1 MSKQDEKIQITKN
14 IINAAK
20 QYKKFL
26 LGKTFMYCFEDK
38 YIEVSFRKSDFA
50 HLTGVDKKISA
61 KDFSAKL
68 GVVPTTLYWYENGGT
83 LTESHIKDICQAFNV
98 DKEYFKGTMTL
109 EDAGDYSGYNHQR
122 VERIRDMMN
131 ERGIKTNKE
140 LSLLSGIS
148 TTRLSDIMAE
158 KNKLTEDKAR
168 KIADALEVGVDWILY
183 GDQEKKYFPVNGKMI
198 EWLKTHPEERE
209 RIWEKMK

>member
-1 MSKQDEKIQITKN
+1 M
-14 IINAAK
+14 
-20 QYKKFL
+20 KF
-26 LGKTFMYCFEDK
+26 
-38 YIEVSFRKSDFA
+38 
-50 HLTGVDKKISA
+50 
-61 KDFSAKL
+61 
-68 GVVPTTLYWYENGGT
+68 
-83 LTESHIKDICQAFNV
+83 
-98 DKEYFKGTMTL
+98 
-109 EDAGDYSGYNHQR
+109 DYSPFLDDYVSSFDRTKGSFE
-122 VERIRDMMN
+122 ERNLLLPSIENIRDMMN

-148 TTRLSDIMAE
+148 TTSLSDIMAE

>member
-1 MSKQDEKIQITKN
+1 MSGSFVEWFWGFKRWYGKRERMETGK
-14 IINAAK
+14 
-20 QYKKFL
+20 L
-26 LGKTFMYCFEDK
+26 LRELRNY
-38 YIEVSFRKSDFA
+38 
-50 HLTGVDKKISA
+50 LKISVR
-61 KDFSAKL
+61 DFSAML
-68 GVVPTTLYWYENGGT
+68 GVVPTTIYWYENGGT
-83 LTESHIKDICQAFNV
+83 LTESHIEDICQAFNV

-109 EDAGDYSGYNHQR
+109 EDAVDYSGYNHQR

-168 KIADALEVGVDWILY
+168 KIADALKVGVDWILY

>member
-1 MSKQDEKIQITKN
+1 MSGILPLLRVVLSSPLLFSFLPTPVGVFFGKIKRMETGK
-14 IINAAK
+14 
-20 QYKKFL
+20 L
-26 LGKTFMYCFEDK
+26 LRELRHY
-38 YIEVSFRKSDFA
+38 
-50 HLTGVDKKISA
+50 LKISVR
-61 KDFSAKL
+61 DFSAKL
-68 GVVPTTLYWYENGGT
+68 GVVPTPFHHFRVHCIR
-83 LTESHIKDICQAFNV
+83 ESGVSIQIPVKDICQAFNV

-109 EDAGDYSGYNHQR
+109 EDAVDYSGYNHQR

-198 EWLKTHPEERE
+198 EWLKDHPEIRE
-209 RIWEKMK
+209 QIWKMMEDC

>member
-1 MSKQDEKIQITKN
+1 MVLSSPLLFLPTPVGVFFGKIKRMETGK
-14 IINAAK
+14 
-20 QYKKFL
+20 L
-26 LGKTFMYCFEDK
+26 LRELRHY
-38 YIEVSFRKSDFA
+38 
-50 HLTGVDKKISA
+50 LKISVR
-61 KDFSAKL
+61 DFSSRL
-68 GVVPTTLYWYENGGT
+68 GVVPTTIYWYENGGT
-83 LTESHIKDICQAFNV
+83 LTESHIEDICQAFNV

-109 EDAGDYSGYNHQR
+109 EDAVDYSGYNHQR

-148 TTRLSDIMAE
+148 TTRLSDIMTE

-183 GDQEKKYFPVNGKMI
+183 GDQEKKYFPVNGK
-198 EWLKTHPEERE
+198 
-209 RIWEKMK
+209 

>member
-1 MSKQDEKIQITKN
+1 
-14 IINAAK
+14 
-20 QYKKFL
+20 
-26 LGKTFMYCFEDK
+26 
-38 YIEVSFRKSDFA
+38 
-50 HLTGVDKKISA
+50 
-61 KDFSAKL
+61 
-68 GVVPTTLYWYENGGT
+68 
-83 LTESHIKDICQAFNV
+83 
-98 DKEYFKGTMTL
+98 
-109 EDAGDYSGYNHQR
+109 
-122 VERIRDMMN
+122 MMN

-209 RIWEKMK
+209 RIWRKMNRSS

>member
-1 MSKQDEKIQITKN
+1 MFFEPFHHFRVHCIRESGVSIQIP
-14 IINAAK
+14 
-20 QYKKFL
+20 
-26 LGKTFMYCFEDK
+26 
-38 YIEVSFRKSDFA
+38 V
-50 HLTGVDKKISA
+50 
-61 KDFSAKL
+61 
-68 GVVPTTLYWYENGGT
+68 
-83 LTESHIKDICQAFNV
+83 KDICQAFNV
-98 DKEYFKGTMTL
+98 DKEYFKGMQSIIPDTI
-109 EDAGDYSGYNHQR
+109 
-122 VERIRDMMN
+122 IRDMMN

-148 TTRLSDIMAE
+148 TTRLSDIMTE

-183 GDQEKKYFPVNGKMI
+183 GDQEKKYFPVNGKKI

>member
-1 MSKQDEKIQITKN
+1 MVFFFLFFVVLSSPLLFLPTPIGVFFGKIKRMETGK
-14 IINAAK
+14 
-20 QYKKFL
+20 L
-26 LGKTFMYCFEDK
+26 LRELRHY
-38 YIEVSFRKSDFA
+38 
-50 HLTGVDKKISA
+50 LKISVR
-61 KDFSAKL
+61 DFSSRL
-68 GVVPTTLYWYENGGT
+68 GVVPTTIYWYENGGT

-98 DKEYFKGTMTL
+98 DKEYFKGMQSIIP
-109 EDAGDYSGYNHQR
+109 DA
-122 VERIRDMMN
+122 ITRDMMN

>member
-1 MSKQDEKIQITKN
+1 MVFFFLFFVVLSSPLLFLPTPIGVFFGKIKRMETGK
-14 IINAAK
+14 
-20 QYKKFL
+20 L
-26 LGKTFMYCFEDK
+26 LRELRHY
-38 YIEVSFRKSDFA
+38 
-50 HLTGVDKKISA
+50 LKISVR
-61 KDFSAKL
+61 DFSAKL
-68 GVVPTTLYWYENGGT
+68 GVVPTTIYWYENGGT

-98 DKEYFKGTMTL
+98 DKEYFKGMQSIIPDTI
-109 EDAGDYSGYNHQR
+109 
-122 VERIRDMMN
+122 IRDMMN

>member
-1 MSKQDEKIQITKN
+1 MWCGS
-14 IINAAK
+14 
-20 QYKKFL
+20 FL
-26 LGKTFMYCFEDK
+26 LFFAVLSSPLLFLPTPIGVFFGK
-38 YIEVSFRKSDFA
+38 IERME
-50 HLTGVDKKISA
+50 TGKLLRELRNYLKISVR
-61 KDFSAKL
+61 DFSAKL
-68 GVVPTTLYWYENGGT
+68 GVVPTTIYWYENGGT
-83 LTESHIKDICQAFNV
+83 LTESHIEDICQAFNV

-109 EDAGDYSGYNHQR
+109 EDAVDYSGYNHQR

>member
-1 MSKQDEKIQITKN
+1 
-14 IINAAK
+14 
-20 QYKKFL
+20 
-26 LGKTFMYCFEDK
+26 
-38 YIEVSFRKSDFA
+38 
-50 HLTGVDKKISA
+50 
-61 KDFSAKL
+61 
-68 GVVPTTLYWYENGGT
+68 
-83 LTESHIKDICQAFNV
+83 
-98 DKEYFKGTMTL
+98 MTL
-109 EDAGDYSGYNHQR
+109 EDAVDYSGYNHQR

-168 KIADALEVGVDWILY
+168 KIADALKVGVDWILY

-198 EWLKTHPEERE
+198 EWLKTHPESL
-209 RIWEKMK
+209 

>member
-1 MSKQDEKIQITKN
+1 MVFFFLFFVVLSSPLLFLPTPIGVFFGKIKRMETGK
-14 IINAAK
+14 
-20 QYKKFL
+20 L
-26 LGKTFMYCFEDK
+26 LRELRHY
-38 YIEVSFRKSDFA
+38 
-50 HLTGVDKKISA
+50 LKISVR
-61 KDFSAKL
+61 DFSSRL
-68 GVVPTTLYWYENGGT
+68 GVVPTTIYWYENGGT

-98 DKEYFKGTMTL
+98 DKEYFKGMQSIIP
-109 EDAGDYSGYNHQR
+109 DA
-122 VERIRDMMN
+122 ITRDMMN

-148 TTRLSDIMAE
+148 TTRLSDIMTE

-168 KIADALEVGVDWILY
+168 KIADALEVGIDWILY
-183 GDQEKKYFPVNGKMI
+183 GDEEKKYFPVNGKMI